1 MNYIVPPGT
10 TTTVRVGDIM
20 VPPVIASV
28 WLVASAAFTRFASH
42 DMLRRGSTA
51 AREEAREICLDHH
64 HLLARASL
72 CGRLQDRAR
81 RLDPLRSR
89 LAGGQ
94 LGNEPP
100 LTRIEVEAPLALSL
114 TFLVAVVL
122 FMGKGYGAPWP
133 WWVGLL
139 PLAVHAGVAVAWGRA
154 VLPSAQWLAADSWL
168 VVTLAALA
176 TAVMACLEAD
186 GIAHFSVRT
195 VRTVWL
201 CGCGCVAVWLAV
213 AVAVRLWLCLWL
225 VWLCGCGCGCVIVA
239 VAV

>member
-20 VPPVIASV
+20 VPPVIASL
-28 WLVASAAFTRFASH
+28 WLVASAAYTRVASH

-89 LAGGQ
+89 LAGGH

-114 TFLVAVVL
+114 TFLVAVVV

-139 PLAVHAGVAVAWGRA
+139 PLAAHAGVAVAWGRA

-201 CGCGCVAVWLAV
+201 CGCVAVWL
-213 AVAVRLWLCLWL
+213 
-225 VWLCGCGCGCVIVA
+225 CG
-239 VAV
+239 